1 MKSQTVDNNGNYVG
15 AACSYLDVYWKED
28 ILVRQNKHSKR
39 ELLGRIR
46 RLTAVAGVVSHVNT
60 ESRGRLHSRY

>member
-1 MKSQTVDNNGNYVG
+1 MVIMLEQHVH
-15 AACSYLDVYWKED
+15 
-28 ILVRQNKHSKR
+28 ILMFTGRRIFSCDRTDSKHSKR
-39 ELLGRIR
+39 ELLGGIR